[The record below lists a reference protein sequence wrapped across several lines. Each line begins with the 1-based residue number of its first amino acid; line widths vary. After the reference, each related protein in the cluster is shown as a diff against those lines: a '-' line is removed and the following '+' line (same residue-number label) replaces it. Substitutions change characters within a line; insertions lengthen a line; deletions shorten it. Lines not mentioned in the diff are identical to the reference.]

1 MIQESPYEYHNNK
14 LGVQGR
20 YIFSGSN
27 AASDSLCLIGER
39 GLQQR
44 ISRGGCLRLREN
56 APNTPMLVLFDS
68 LPYGWQNALVHAFG
82 NPPKQEELRG
92 FRLHYRRDYE
102 AFDFYSAYRFEDM
115 STLEITKIDEY
126 TLDASVLK
134 AVEIV
139 YTERVALQ
147 RSLRRG
153 VKRADI
159 WDSVCAECTA
169 FKSIQPHKLPENVRR
184 FREKYNLFKKEGYKC
199 LIHKGRLNKN
209 ALKVDD
215 LHMELLNNL
224 FAGIDHK
231 PNYTEVSTIYEGFL
245 NGYVEVINNETGEI
259 YNPKD
264 FSTLSTATVWN
275 HLSKWENKISNELER
290 SGDRQIYMH
299 KFKPYH
305 RLLQPQYASS
315 IISID
320 DRQPVFEYAKGQ
332 RMWFYNAI
340 DLGSEAFT
348 CWVYGK
354 SKEGIII
361 DFYRQMV
368 RNYAEWNLPLPAELE
383 GEMSLNSSF
392 RDSFLK
398 EGNMFQYV
406 RIEANNARGKRIE
419 RYYGNLRYQY
429 EKKREGWL
437 ARPFAMSEAN
447 QKRSEKKV
455 IIPYAEIVEGCLRDI
470 ETWNNTEH
478 THIKGMSRWE
488 VFLSMQNPNV
498 RPTNY
503 HGILPYLGY
512 ETKTSVNVGII
523 NFQNSKYLLGL
534 DGTICTGDKLIKLM
548 QIAEGSDV
556 TIYWLDGNDGK
567 VLKAHVYI
575 GDQFICEAIEHPAYH
590 RARIE
595 RTAEDLVNRELVS
608 SYVNTIDSFGRR
620 GKKNLNKITVID
632 NIPVTIGNSF
642 KMPNLAARYEANED
656 EAKTLPSISTENNPN
671 LNIPAQQDSFN
682 RSMLDRY

>member
-20 YIFSGSN
+20 YIFSGPNSS
-27 AASDSLCLIGER
+27 SDSLCLIGER

-184 FREKYNLFKKEGYKC
+184 FREKYNLFKKEGFES
-199 LIHKGRLNKN
+199 LIHKGRGNRN
-209 ALKVDD
+209 ALVIDEK
-215 LHMELLNNL
+215 HGELLNNL
-224 FAGIDHK
+224 YAGIDYK
-231 PNYTEVSTIYEGFL
+231 PNYTELHQIYEGFL
-245 NGYVEVINNETGEI
+245 DGYVEVINNETGEV
-259 YNPKD
+259 YNPKEYKRV
-264 FSTLSTATVWN
+264 SAATIRNW
-275 HLSKWENKISNELER
+275 LAKWENKIGNELAR
-290 SGDRQIYMH
+290 SGDRQLFMQ
-299 KFKPYH
+299 KFKPYGKIKPPVQAGS
-305 RLLQPQYASS
+305 LL
-315 IISID
+315 SID
-320 DRQPVFEYAKGQ
+320 DRQPPFEYDTGK
-332 RMWFYNAI
+332 RLWFYNAI

-354 SKEGIII
+354 SKEGIIL
-361 DFYRQMV
+361 DFYRQLV
-368 RNYAEWNLPLPAELE
+368 RNYAEWNLPLPDGLE
-383 GEMSLNSSF
+383 CESSLNSSF
-392 RDSFLK
+392 KNTFLK
-398 EGNMFQYV
+398 EGNMFQDV

-419 RYYGNLRYQY
+419 RYYGTLRYKY

-437 ARPFAMSEAN
+437 ARPFALAEAN
-447 QKRSEKKV
+447 QKRSDKKV
-455 IIPYAEIVEGCLRDI
+455 IVPYSEIVEGCLRDI
-470 ETWNNTEH
+470 WLWNNAPH
-478 THIKGMSRWE
+478 SKIKNMSRWD
-488 VFLSMQNPNV
+488 VFLAMQNPAT

-512 ETKTSVNVGII
+512 ETKTSVRAGII
-523 NFQNSKYLLGL
+523 NFRSTQFLLGMN
-534 DGTICTGDKLIKLM
+534 GKISTGDELIKLM
-548 QIAEGSDV
+548 QLVEGSDV
-556 TIYWLDGNDGK
+556 TIKWLDATDGSI
-567 VLKAHVYI
+567 LKAFVYL
-575 GDQFICEAIEHPAYH
+575 GEQFICEAMTFPTYS
-590 RARIE
+590 RAVIE
-595 RTAEDLVNRELVS
+595 RTPEDLVNREIVS
-608 SYVNTIDSFGRR
+608 KYVNTVDAFSRR
-620 GKKNLNKITVID
+620 RKNSLDKITVID

-642 KMPNLAARYEANED
+642 KMPGLAARYEANED
-656 EAKTLPSISTENNPN
+656 EAKTLPSIEINQN
-671 LNIPAQQDSFN
+671 LNIPQTESFN
-682 RSMLDRY
+682 RALGERF